1 METVTQLK
9 YVRRVRQRSRRKR
22 ARVRS
27 ASRVRLSRQSI
38 EFPRFRA
45 RSFDLGRDST
55 CSSGLSSP
63 VLPPTLLL
71 LSGQKGETD
80 QPFNPKLGPSAPCA
94 LSLSFCC
101 CSSVLERDCWRLTRL
116 DFWMYTVQ
124 VWCLVLWPWMVARRG
139 LDPPYASR
147 RTSSVSN
154 NPHLWT
160 ALAFPRDWGSGASLA
175 GTVSLRL
182 SWYLRGMSSAVRS
195 DVVNWLSGSDANRS
209 DYSSAS
215 EWFSHDWTTTS
226 RRRTHRT

>member
-1 METVTQLK
+1 
-9 YVRRVRQRSRRKR
+9 
-22 ARVRS
+22 
-27 ASRVRLSRQSI
+27 
-38 EFPRFRA
+38 
-45 RSFDLGRDST
+45 
-55 CSSGLSSP
+55 
-63 VLPPTLLL
+63 
-71 LSGQKGETD
+71 
-80 QPFNPKLGPSAPCA
+80 
-94 LSLSFCC
+94 
-101 CSSVLERDCWRLTRL
+101 
-116 DFWMYTVQ
+116 
-124 VWCLVLWPWMVARRG
+124 MVARRG

-215 EWFSHDWTTTS
+215 EWFSHDS
-226 RRRTHRT
+226 